1 MKKILVVEDDEV
13 ERELMRMTLERAG
26 YEVSAAEDGARGFEL
41 ALEGRPDLIVTD
53 VQMPGADGLSLVRQV
68 RETAEISETPILVT
82 TGFGTG
88 SATMTLVSGA
98 DAYEPKPL
106 EAGSLLDS
114 VRRLLASGRG
124 FH

>member
-1 MKKILVVEDDEV
+1 MKKILVVEDDDV

-41 ALEGRPDLIVTD
+41 AVSGRPDLIVTD

-68 RETAEISETPILVT
+68 RETPDISGTPILVT

-88 SATMTLVSGA
+88 SATMTLVTGA

-106 EAGSLLDS
+106 EAGSLLES
-114 VRRLLASGRG
+114 VRRLLA
-124 FH
+124 